1 MRRFI
6 VPIAVGAACLALV
19 VQRSRREPPRP
30 NVVLIVVDTLRGDAL
45 GCYNDDYPDLSPEI
59 DAMAR
64 NGAQFL
70 NVTSHST
77 WTRPAMGSMLTSLYT
92 RDIGIYREEYDV
104 LPERVVT
111 LAEALHQGGYETV
124 GITANPNLN
133 RVFNFQQGFD
143 TYTESAVVWDWMK
156 PEPGQKKV
164 RKKRGLPDSR
174 WMLQQMLDHARSSA
188 NDRPL
193 YLQIVLMEVHEGWS
207 LVRPEFKLKYRDLP
221 GVPEGYWD
229 GVRQVSFD
237 VGWFVEQLM
246 SLPGWT
252 NTLFILTSDHGQGLH
267 DHPDVPRS
275 WGHGLL
281 LYESQVK
288 VPLILYHPTRDA
300 SRLRRGP
307 GRDPLRP
314 QRVGDA
320 VRLMDLMPT
329 VLDYLG
335 IPPPAGIRGRSLLPL
350 LMNEG
355 QGSSLPPY
363 FATETYY
370 AGSDKLAA
378 HSPEWT
384 YIENRD
390 GQPGVNALE
399 LQPAGGAQNGR
410 LTDQIEERPDVARK
424 LADHLREWER
434 RFPKSPSTQPADQ
447 PSDDVLEQLK
457 ALGYVK

>member
-1 MRRFI
+1 
-6 VPIAVGAACLALV
+6 
-19 VQRSRREPPRP
+19 
-30 NVVLIVVDTLRGDAL
+30 VLIVVDTLRGDAL
-45 GCYNDDYPDLSPEI
+45 GCYNDDHPDLSPEI

-70 NVTSHST
+70 NVTSQST
-77 WTRPAMGSMLTSLYT
+77 WTRPAMGSMLTSLYP
-92 RDIGIYREEYDV
+92 RDIGIYREKYDV

-111 LAEALHQGGYETV
+111 LAEALHQDGYETV

-133 RVFNFQQGFD
+133 RVFNFEQGFD
-143 TYTESAVVWDWMK
+143 TYIESAAVWDWMK

-164 RKKRGLPDSR
+164 RRKRGLPDSR
-174 WMLQQMLDHARSSA
+174 GMLQQMLDHARSSA
-188 NDRPL
+188 NARPQ

-237 VGWFVEQLM
+237 VGWFVEQLT

-267 DHPDVPRS
+267 DHPDVLRS

-300 SRLRRGP
+300 SRLRPGP
-307 GRDPLRP
+307 ARDPLRP

-335 IPPPAGIRGRSLLPL
+335 IPPPSGIRGRSLLPL

-355 QGSSLPPY
+355 QGSGLPPY
-363 FATETYY
+363 FVTETHY

-384 YIENRD
+384 YIENND
-390 GQPGVNALE
+390 GQPGVNAVE
-399 LQPAGGAQNGR
+399 LQPARGPQNGR
-410 LTDQIEERPDVARK
+410 LTDQIEERPDVARE

-434 RFPKSPSTQPADQ
+434 QVPKSPSIQPANQ
-447 PSDDVLEQLK
+447 PSDDALEQLE